1 MKQFYYCA
9 RCAEKLLDASPN
21 QSSEVFLLP
30 CQKCEIEVQN
40 QITARNVYDND
51 TLTYS
56 DVKRQAREIQDAC
69 NPIAVCNFLVGAM
82 KAVNK
87 EVKGYDAMRQDLYLK
102 AIIGKLADLFH
113 ISHDGAVYDVLSQ
126 DDQARLLTGGIN
138 PTAKE

>member
-1 MKQFYYCA
+1 MNI
-9 RCAEKLLDASPN
+9 D
-21 QSSEVFLLP
+21 
-30 CQKCEIEVQN
+30 
-40 QITARNVYDND
+40 DNN

-87 EVKGYDAMRQDLYLK
+87 EAKGYDAMRQDPYLK

-113 ISHDGAVYDVLSQ
+113 ISHDGAVYDVLYQ
-126 DDQARLLTGGIN
+126 DDQAQLLTGGIN
-138 PTAKE
+138 PTVKE